1 MSWAEGQTVR
11 WGLFIP
17 SMSCYI
23 VRCDACP
30 LPPQHAP
37 WCSYHP
43 ISAPQG
49 HSRADIGKAPVP
61 CLVASWGRRCLITKL
76 DTPIPVPLPAL
87 QGHSRADIRKASVF
101 CLVEL
106 WCKLGEALL
115 PHLSALSDAQRK
127 LIDIYFRRACGV
139 A

>member
-1 MSWAEGQTVR
+1 MPALCRLSTPC
-11 WGLFIP
+11 FIT
-17 SMSCYI
+17 
-23 VRCDACP
+23 P
-30 LPPQHAP
+30 LA
-37 WCSYHP
+37 
-43 ISAPQG
+43 
-49 HSRADIGKAPVP
+49 
-61 CLVASWGRRCLITKL
+61 
-76 DTPIPVPLPAL
+76 TPIPVPAP